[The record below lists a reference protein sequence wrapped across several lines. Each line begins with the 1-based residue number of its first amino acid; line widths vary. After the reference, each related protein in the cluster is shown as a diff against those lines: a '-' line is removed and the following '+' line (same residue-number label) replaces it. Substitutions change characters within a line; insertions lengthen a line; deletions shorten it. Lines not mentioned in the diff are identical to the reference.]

1 MLLDKIK
8 KYCNPQYDLNCAETM
23 LYAANEEYGLN
34 LSKEAFKTMAAF
46 GGGMAIE
53 ETCGVISGAIAV
65 LGIMFIVDRAHESDR
80 VKNLTKEYIEAFKI
94 KLGTE
99 NCKELKEAY
108 RNDEVKCRKIIEE
121 GAVILEN
128 IILRELHK

>member
-65 LGIMFIVDRAHESDR
+65 LGVMFIVDRAHESDR
-80 VKNLTKEYIEAFKI
+80 VKNLTKEYIETFRLT
-94 KLGTE
+94 LGTE
-99 NCKELKEAY
+99 NCRKLKETY
-108 RNDEVKCRKIIEE
+108 RNDEIKCRKIIEE
-121 GAVILEN
+121 GAIILEN